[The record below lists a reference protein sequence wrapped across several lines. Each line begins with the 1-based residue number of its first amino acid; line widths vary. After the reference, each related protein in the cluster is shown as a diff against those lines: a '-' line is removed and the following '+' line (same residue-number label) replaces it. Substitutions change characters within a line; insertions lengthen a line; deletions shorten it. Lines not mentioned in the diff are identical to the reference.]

1 VKALLAVL
9 LLAPVVLRPPTKD
22 GNCSHCAIQTPELP
36 PQSVRALTGP
46 L

>member
-1 VKALLAVL
+1 MEALLAVL
-9 LLAPVVLRPPTKD
+9 LLATVVLPPPPKD
-22 GNCSHCAIQTPELP
+22 GNCSHCAIQTPELS